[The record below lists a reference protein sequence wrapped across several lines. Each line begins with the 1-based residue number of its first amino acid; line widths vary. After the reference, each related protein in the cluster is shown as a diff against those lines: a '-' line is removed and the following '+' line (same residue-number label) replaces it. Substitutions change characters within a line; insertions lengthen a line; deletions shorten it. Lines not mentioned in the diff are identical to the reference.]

1 MCSKETFFVVQGP
14 SVCQEGGEQS
24 SGGLKGKFKEPPG
37 LGLEQRAKALL
48 SLPLHLQRFLF
59 IETFLYISSPLVYF
73 LGCRWHFT
81 QKHPLETAWPLPAAG
96 LWEQCPVPFLHSFP
110 HGSSPAKPLRAR
122 VGNPGHCKM

>member
-1 MCSKETFFVVQGP
+1 MQGP

-73 LGCRWHFT
+73 LGCTWHFT
-81 QKHPLETAWPLPAAG
+81 QKHPL
-96 LWEQCPVPFLHSFP
+96 
-110 HGSSPAKPLRAR
+110 
-122 VGNPGHCKM
+122 